1 MIKNKK
7 GELTTQQIVMLIILI
22 TSFAVILF
30 FLFRL
35 NLGEVSNKEICHN
48 SVVLK
53 GKSPVSGNL
62 DCRTNYLCISSGGKC
77 ERINPTQT
85 IEVDLTDETQVLKA
99 IADEMVDCWWMFGEG
114 KVNYEGADWKGY
126 HCAVCSIV
134 EFDKNIEVDIS
145 YDDLFEFLEKNK
157 TDESQTYLK
166 YLFGVF
172 KSSDFVDKSDYLKEN
187 YDDSFSFDEKY
198 SIITG
203 INPEFVGPDAIIPV
217 YFIKTSDLTEEITS
231 CNVFDITK
239 A

>member
-22 TSFAVILF
+22 TSFTIILF

-53 GKSPVSGNL
+53 GKSIISGNL
-62 DCRTNYLCISSGGKC
+62 DCRTNYVCISSGDEC
-77 ERINPTQT
+77 EGINPTQT
-85 IEVDLTDETQVLKA
+85 IEVDPKNETQVLKA

-114 KVNYEGADWKGY
+114 KVDYEGEDWSGH
-126 HCAVCSIV
+126 HCAVCSSV
-134 EFDKNIEVDIS
+134 KFDERLKENEIS
-145 YDDLFEFLEKNK
+145 YNDLFKYLEKTK
-157 TDESQTYLK
+157 KDDSQTYLY

-172 KSSDFVDKSDYLKEN
+172 KSSDFVDKSEYIKEN
-187 YDDSFSFDEKY
+187 YNDPFSFDEKY

-203 INPEFVGPDAIIPV
+203 LNPNWPSPDAIIPV
-217 YFIKTSDLTEEITS
+217 YFIKTSDLSKSS
-231 CNVFDITK
+231 CDNFDITK